1 MNLFRLLGLAVTAL
15 SRAKTRSFLTVLG
28 VIIGVG
34 AVIAMVAIGEGAK
47 ARVASTFS
55 AMGTSTLVVS
65 PGSSNQGGARG
76 GQGSRQTITWDDL
89 DAIRE
94 LPEVAHAAPQLR
106 KNTQVIGDG
115 GNWQTTV
122 YGTTPEWFEV
132 RAWPM
137 QAGEPIAAAD
147 VTASRKVAVL
157 GKTVA
162 DTLFGPGFDPVGET
176 VRIDRV
182 PFIVVGVAAAKGTS
196 PNGSDNDDM
205 VIVPASTFAT
215 KLGGGGTAKYLSG
228 QILVAASPAGTAA
241 AQASITELLRQRHR
255 LRDDAEDDFAVRD
268 LSAIAAAQAESTET
282 ITSLLAGVALVSL
295 IVGGIGIMN
304 IMLVSV
310 TERTREIG
318 LRIAIGAKPR
328 HVLLQFLIEATVLS
342 VAGGLLGILGGVGA
356 AHYMAGKFGF
366 PPVVRPDIVVL
377 AVGVSALVGIGFGLY
392 PARKASKLD
401 PITALRFE

>member
-1 MNLFRLLGLAVTAL
+1 
-15 SRAKTRSFLTVLG
+15 
-28 VIIGVG
+28 
-34 AVIAMVAIGEGAK
+34 
-47 ARVASTFS
+47 
-55 AMGTSTLVVS
+55 
-65 PGSSNQGGARG
+65 
-76 GQGSRQTITWDDL
+76 
-89 DAIRE
+89 
-94 LPEVAHAAPQLR
+94 
-106 KNTQVIGDG
+106 
-115 GNWQTTV
+115 
-122 YGTTPEWFEV
+122 
-132 RAWPM
+132 
-137 QAGEPIAAAD
+137 
-147 VTASRKVAVL
+147 
-157 GKTVA
+157 
-162 DTLFGPGFDPVGET
+162 
-176 VRIDRV
+176 
-182 PFIVVGVAAAKGTS
+182 
-196 PNGSDNDDM
+196 

-255 LRDDAEDDFAVRD
+255 LRDDAEDDFSVRD

-342 VAGGLLGILGGVGA
+342 VAGGLLGILGGIGA
-356 AHYMAGKFGF
+356 AHYMAGRFGF

-392 PARKASKLD
+392 PARKASRLD

>member
-1 MNLFRLLGLAVTAL
+1 V
-15 SRAKTRSFLTVLG
+15 
-28 VIIGVG
+28 
-34 AVIAMVAIGEGAK
+34 
-47 ARVASTFS
+47 
-55 AMGTSTLVVS
+55 
-65 PGSSNQGGARG
+65 RG

-89 DAIRE
+89 EAIRE
-94 LPEVAHAAPQLR
+94 LPEVAHAAPQMR
-106 KNTQVIGDG
+106 KTTQVIGEG
-115 GNWQTTV
+115 GNWQTTI
-122 YGTTPEWFEV
+122 YGTTPEWFEI

-137 QAGEPIAAAD
+137 RSGEAIGAAD

-157 GKTVA
+157 GRTVA
-162 DTLFGPGFDPVGET
+162 DALFGPGVDPLGAT
-176 VRIDRV
+176 IRIDRV
-182 PFIVVGVAAAKGTS
+182 PFTVVGVAAAKGTS

-205 VIVPASTFAT
+205 VVVPASTFST

-228 QILVAASPAGTAA
+228 QILVSAVSDRATAA
-241 AQASITELLRQRHR
+241 AQASIAELLRQRHR
-255 LRDDAEDDFAVRD
+255 LRDDADDDFSVRD

-318 LRIAIGAKPR
+318 LRMAIGAKPR

-342 VAGGLLGILGGVGA
+342 VAGGLLGILGGVA
-356 AHYMAGKFGF
+356 AAYYMAGKFGF
-366 PPVVRPDIVVL
+366 PPVVRPDIVLL

-392 PARKASKLD
+392 PARKASRLD